1 MLGHH
6 PLDVL
11 VVVVLENAP
20 QLTSMAKSDLRFLPH
35 PVVSY
40 PAYNLGDRRQATF
53 CNLDNLRAE
62 GSPNGFRDVIARKD
76 ESLESVLYFAEIGFG
91 LSQSNKG
98 ACDLPSPIPDE
109 SGHASRGG
117 RHDKYQQQWVDL
129 NTPSRSAEEPV
140 NPPKK
145 PPSLVSRGTLWV
157 AFASDHHVAPTI

>member
-11 VVVVLENAP
+11 VVVILENAP
-20 QLTSMAKSDLRFLPH
+20 QLTSMAKSDLRFP
-35 PVVSY
+35 PYPTVSY

-62 GSPNGFRDVIARKD
+62 GSPNRLRDVIAGTN
-76 ESLESVLYFAEIGFG
+76 ETLESVLHVAEIGFG
-91 LSQSNKG
+91 LSQSDTG

-117 RHDKYQQQWVDL
+117 RRCTDQQQWVDL
-129 NTPSRSAEEPV
+129 NTSSESAEEPV
-140 NPPKK
+140 NPPK
-145 PPSLVSRGTLWV
+145 
-157 AFASDHHVAPTI
+157 